1 MYICSIIY
9 EMEQLHSIHKTHW
22 ILLNLQIGKVKHIFP
37 NVFFW
42 MACVRF
48 PSLSCLKQDYVWS
61 FISVCVIYTMLLS
74 LFVIK
79 NKGSVFPA
87 DENAGVELAL
97 LVTGSCYCTPFLRKP
112 YRYLKYLLHFEQ
124 PRPYD
129 YCCQSIRSDF
139 LNSSSDG
146 TIIWFVV
153 HIIYKYRIYYLFYAK
168 QFIRTGNL

>member
-1 MYICSIIY
+1 MYICSITY
-9 EMEQLHSIHKTHW
+9 EMGQLHCIHKTHW
-22 ILLNLQIGKVKHIFP
+22 ILLDLQIGKVKHIFP

-61 FISVCVIYTMLLS
+61 FISVCVIYTMPLS

-97 LVTGSCYCTPFLRKP
+97 LVTGSYYCTPFLRKP

-124 PRPYD
+124 PRPCD
-129 YCCQSIRSDF
+129 YCQSIRRDF

-153 HIIYKYRIYYLFYAK
+153 YIIYKYRIYYLLYAK